1 MIQTANTSAAA
12 FLAPNATVVGRVTLL
27 EGCSIYFGAVLRA
40 EAADMVVGRF
50 TNIQDNC
57 VLHTDIGCPI
67 AIGDGCTIGHGAI
80 VHGCSIGDNTLVGM
94 GAIILNGAK
103 IGKNCLIGAGALVP
117 QGMEIP
123 NGSMAFGSPAKIRR
137 LLTPEEIEG
146 NRESMRIYMEDARE
160 YAAYYS
166 QK

>member
-1 MIQTANTSAAA
+1 M
-12 FLAPNATVVGRVTLL
+12 VGRVTLL

-40 EAADMVVGRF
+40 EATDMVVGRF

-94 GAIILNGAK
+94 GAIILKRQQKSQKTASSAPGRW
-103 IGKNCLIGAGALVP
+103 VP
-117 QGMEIP
+117 QGWRFP
-123 NGSMAFGSPAKIRR
+123 MAPWPSALPPK
-137 LLTPEEIEG
+137 
-146 NRESMRIYMEDARE
+146 S
-160 YAAYYS
+160 AAC
-166 QK
+166 

>member
-27 EGCSIYFGAVLRA
+27 EGSSVYFGAVLRA
-40 EAADMVVGRF
+40 EATDMVVGRY

-80 VHGCSIGDNTLVGM
+80 VHGCTIGDIMLS
-94 GAIILNGAK
+94 GAK

-123 NGSMAFGSPAKIRR
+123 DGSMAFGSPAKIRR
-137 LLTPEEIEG
+137 PLTPEEIEA

-160 YAAYYS
+160 YAEYYG
-166 QK
+166 KK